1 MKTLRFESRK
11 MVRILAF
18 LMVAF
23 IGVLQY
29 APVCHA
35 SNETVDSAGAET
47 AEEVAKKVTQPLNAI
62 IIVILVIMAA
72 IGALIL
78 VKNVGELAHAIQD
91 RDTSGMWQAGRGIG
105 AGLLLISI
113 RLIMSLF
120 GYNF

>member
-1 MKTLRFESRK
+1 MKSLRNESIK
-11 MVRILAF
+11 MVRFLAF
-18 LMVAF
+18 LLVAF

-35 SNETVDSAGAET
+35 TETVDSATAET

-62 IIVILVIMAA
+62 IIVILVITAA
-72 IGALIL
+72 IGAMIL

-105 AGLLLISI
+105 AGLLWISI